1 MSQYGTDIKLVDRDV
16 VFTPDGD
23 LETIEGPALI
33 AQDIA
38 EGAAIAIGTL
48 VWDKTAG
55 STIPLALNDV
65 GVTPAGIVAELER
78 LAIDDERV
86 APETVVA
93 EHSGGGAYSLA
104 FRPLGSVTPETLY
117 FDLDEILG
125 ALK

>member
-1 MSQYGTDIKLVDRDV
+1 MNQYGTDIKLVGRDV
-16 VFTPDGD
+16 VFTADGD
-23 LETIEGPALI
+23 LETIDGPALI
-33 AQDIA
+33 AQDIS

-48 VWDKTAG
+48 IWDKMSG

-86 APETVVA
+86 DPETVQA
-93 EHSGGGAYSLA
+93 EHHGGGAYSVA
-104 FRPLGSVTPETLY
+104 FRPLDSVTPETLH